1 VAEVVVGLTHTEEP
15 PPRIVSDGQQVLLDS
30 EVAGDEPFMLA
41 RNLPGVSCSWTRT
54 A

>member
-1 VAEVVVGLTHTEEP
+1 MVELAHERGRATA
-15 PPRIVSDGQQVLLDS
+15 RIVSDGRSVLLDS

-41 RNLPGVSCSWTRT
+41 RNLPGSSCSWTRT